1 MHIAAYKKLTVY
13 LLPALK
19 DLLDTFNKKSEEFKA
34 IVKIGRTHFMD
45 AVPITLGQEFSA
57 FSTQIEK
64 GINAL
69 KNTLPDLQELPLG
82 GTAVGTGLNSPAG
95 FDDEIVNEI
104 SNETGLPFT
113 KAQKNK

>member
-1 MHIAAYKKLTVY
+1 M
-13 LLPALK
+13 LPALK
-19 DLLDTFNKKSEEFKA
+19 DLHDTFDKKSEEFKA
-34 IVKIGRTHFMD
+34 IVKIGRTHFLE
-45 AVPITLGQEFSA
+45 AEPITLGQEFSA
-57 FSTQIEK
+57 YSTQIEK

-113 KAQKNK
+113 KVKKNK